1 MSQNLYNVVFRGML
15 TGAKS
20 EDEVKVELAALFKA
34 SADKIEALFSGK
46 PVVIKRNI
54 DAATATKFRAAFE
67 RAGAFCELV
76 KAEESAEQPD
86 PGAGEAS
93 PAQRPE
99 PSAQPEPAPA
109 GAEPAPSEP
118 ASAAEPPDDGGS
130 DVEEVTAAPP
140 PSEPEPS
147 SAPVTASS
155 DGEAADSIARSGDPN
170 GTVLERDVSAN
181 LSQLAIDESD
191 RPHQPH
197 EDVPPPQVDIDSLSL
212 AEDDTPLSQRPRE
225 APREFDTSGMR
236 LEPPPERHSQE
247 TE

>member
-15 TGAKS
+15 TGTKS

-34 SADKIEALFSGK
+34 SAEKIEALFSGK

-76 KAEESAEQPD
+76 KAEEAAAPAPPEPDSADSTPPQVDGQPD
-86 PGAGEAS
+86 DA
-93 PAQRPE
+93 
-99 PSAQPEPAPA
+99 
-109 GAEPAPSEP
+109 
-118 ASAAEPPDDGGS
+118 GS

-140 PSEPEPS
+140 PPAEPEPAPASAAAS
-147 SAPVTASS
+147 SADDS
-155 DGEAADSIARSGDPN
+155 ADSIARSGDPN
-170 GTVLERDVSAN
+170 GTVLERSISAEAAR
-181 LSQLAIDESD
+181 LAIDESD

-197 EDVPPPQVDIDSLSL
+197 EDVPPPQVDISSLSL
-212 AEDDTPLSQRPRE
+212 AQDDTPLSQRPKE
-225 APREFDTSGMR
+225 PPREFDTSGMT
-236 LEPPPERHSQE
+236 LEPAPERHSQE